1 MNRLYVLM
9 EAVVRLLVILNDV
22 RLDGVLNQTVLKSL
36 LIVNFVVAG

>member
-22 RLDGVLNQTVLKSL
+22 RLDSVLNQTVLKSL
-36 LIVNFVVAG
+36 LIVNFVVAR